1 MIHGIG
7 TDLASIRRMAEA
19 LDRHGERFAWRILA
33 EAERP
38 AYHAAPDKAR
48 FLAKRFAA
56 KEAFG
61 KALGTG
67 VARPATLHQVQVTHD
82 PAGRPGFAYGEELG
96 RHMRQVGLQAH
107 LSISDE
113 EDLALAFAIIERT

>member
-1 MIHGIG
+1 VILGIG
-7 TDLASIRRMAEA
+7 TDLASIRRMDEA
-19 LDRHGERFAWRILA
+19 LSRHGERFAWRILA
-33 EAERP
+33 EVEREGFRRASQP
-38 AYHAAPDKAR
+38 GR

-67 VARPATLHQVQVTHD
+67 VTAPATLHGIRIEHD
-82 PAGRPGFAYGEELG
+82 AAGKPRYAYGHALSQLMAE
-96 RHMRQVGLQAH
+96 RGLRAH

-113 EDLALAFAIIERT
+113 SDYALAFAIIEQA